1 MTDFKKYKEEKIE
14 KEKLQMDEITE
25 GLDSLDYAAVL
36 RAKGMLP
43 AKEGVNQR
51 LQRRYDANEAE
62 KFDQIHQKM
71 DIPDFSDDLEAEL
84 QDDWNNLLL

>member
-1 MTDFKKYKEEKIE
+1 MTDFKKYKKEKIE

-36 RAKGMLP
+36 RAKGLFP
-43 AKEGVNQR
+43 AREDVDQR

-62 KFDQIHQKM
+62 KFDQLHQKM
-71 DIPDFSDDLEAEL
+71 DIPDFPDDLEAEL
-84 QDDWNNLLL
+84 QADWDELL